1 MMNLSTINYA
11 NKKSLILILFFGS
24 RNIIKI
30 DNNHKYRII
39 IIIDYYGRKARRKIG
54 NSRISRRKWKEMDPN
69 VNGWSEDD
77 DDDERIYSG
86 QQKRKKTKKK
96 TFIFRL
102 HYGPIHQHR
111 HQPTNQTRTEREL
124 IYFLPS
130 RPCTEKKNSK
140 RFFYYTY
147 NMFIYVCSGKLFENS
162 RFFNNFYDDDD
173 DDGQWM
179 IHSYSNINNNNNNN
193 IMINNDLGQ
202 QRERKTN
209 KQTDQN
215 RMKIKV

>member
-1 MMNLSTINYA
+1 
-11 NKKSLILILFFGS
+11 
-24 RNIIKI
+24 
-30 DNNHKYRII
+30 
-39 IIIDYYGRKARRKIG
+39 
-54 NSRISRRKWKEMDPN
+54 
-69 VNGWSEDD
+69 
-77 DDDERIYSG
+77 
-86 QQKRKKTKKK
+86 
-96 TFIFRL
+96 
-102 HYGPIHQHR
+102 
-111 HQPTNQTRTEREL
+111 
-124 IYFLPS
+124 
-130 RPCTEKKNSK
+130 
-140 RFFYYTY
+140 
-147 NMFIYVCSGKLFENS
+147 MFIYVCSGKLFENS